1 MSFLEE
7 TENLAK
13 INLKLKT
20 SGTLPE
26 LTIVS
31 ITVFQS
37 VRRPFRQSSNFVIN
51 IFKSDMKTL
60 SRMTGKDFS
69 GPVPEIRIPLPMPP
83 PTAPT
88 EGEGNASNSVPV
100 ENTSLRVK
108 KRSRSR
114 SHGGTESGVLVLGD
128 ADTFEG

>member
-1 MSFLEE
+1 MSFLDG

-13 INLKLKT
+13 INLRLKT
-20 SGTLPE
+20 SGTPARINHCLNNSIPVGN
-26 LTIVS
+26 TIFVS
-31 ITVFQS
+31 HQ
-37 VRRPFRQSSNFVIN
+37 NFIIN
-51 IFKSDMKTL
+51 IFKLDMKTL

-69 GPVPEIRIPLPMPP
+69 GPVPEIRIPPPMLPL
-83 PTAPT
+83 TAPT
-88 EGEGNASNSVPV
+88 EGEGNASNNVPV
-100 ENTSLRVK
+100 ENTSPRVK